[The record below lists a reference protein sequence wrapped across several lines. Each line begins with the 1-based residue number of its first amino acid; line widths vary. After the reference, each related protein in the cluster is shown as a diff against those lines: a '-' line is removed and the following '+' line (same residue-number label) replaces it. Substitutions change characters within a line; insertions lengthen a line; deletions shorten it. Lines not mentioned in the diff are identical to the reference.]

1 MKKNKIIKKN
11 KKQLGGDVISASID
25 LINSFEVLGK
35 SIYNEL
41 YSIKNIQSDINNVGQ
56 TTKLSN

>member
-11 KKQLGGDVISASID
+11 KKQLGGDIISASID

-41 YSIKNIQSDINNVGQ
+41 YSIQHIQSDINNVGQ
-56 TTKLSN
+56 TTKLSS